1 MAFNDGL
8 ITSALILVA
17 VKKDL
22 FVNPLNSGI
31 MFCILFFITASSY
44 SEDAKTGATEPASV
58 TTPEA
63 GKSNNARNILFP
75 SVRPKENNL
84 APLVPV
90 QKPLLL
96 DLEQNLKQ
104 CDTPKLLKCLSIKKA
119 VCHDLVTESVKQA
132 NSAAENIASGQTLS
146 KEDLAN
152 TSTSKFMVYMSLKTQ
167 NKYLTCLL
175 QLSSDA

>member
-1 MAFNDGL
+1 MNSPNSSIIFSILLL
-8 ITSALILVA
+8 IA
-17 VKKDL
+17 
-22 FVNPLNSGI
+22 
-31 MFCILFFITASSY
+31 ASSY
-44 SEDAKTGATEPASV
+44 SGDISTGATEPASA

-75 SVRPKENNL
+75 SARPKENNL

-104 CDTPKLLKCLSIKKA
+104 CEAAKFLKCLSIKKT
-119 VCHDLVTESVKQA
+119 VCHDLVAESVKQA
-132 NSAAENIASGQTLS
+132 NSTAENIASRQTLS